1 MKIRKEGNDGWL
13 YTDWE
18 SDEKE
23 HLTAFDIQHIQMLLK
38 NLGYK
43 VSKRGIRHQWHGW
56 KNMLGKSGYRGRNYR
71 LFSPSGWN
79 QFSIQVTPLTDRD
92 MPSYYV

>member
-1 MKIRKEGNDGWL
+1 MKIRKEGDDGWL

-18 SDEKE
+18 SDEKK
-23 HLTAFDIQHIQMLLK
+23 HLTSFDIQHIQMLLK
-38 NLGYK
+38 NIGYK

-71 LFSPSGWN
+71 LFTPCGWN
-79 QFSIQVTPLTDRD
+79 PFSIQVTPLTDRD

>member
-1 MKIRKEGNDGWL
+1 MKIRKEGDTGWL

-23 HLTAFDIQHIQMLLK
+23 HLTKFDIQHIQMLLK

-56 KNMLGKSGYRGRNYR
+56 KNMLGKSCYRGSNYR
-71 LFSPSGWN
+71 LYTPSGWN
-79 QFSIQVTPLTDRD
+79 QFCIEVTLMTDRD
-92 MPSYYV
+92 LPSYYV

>member
-1 MKIRKEGNDGWL
+1 MRIRKEGDDGWL

-43 VSKRGIRHQWHGW
+43 VSKRGIRYQWHGW
-56 KNMLGKSGYRGRNYR
+56 NNMLGKSGYRGRNYR
-71 LFSPSGWN
+71 LFTPSGWN

>member
-1 MKIRKEGNDGWL
+1 MKIRKEGDDGWF

-23 HLTAFDIQHIQMLLK
+23 HLTTFDIQHIQMLLK

-71 LFSPSGWN
+71 LFTPSGWN

-92 MPSYYV
+92 LPSYYV

>member
-1 MKIRKEGNDGWL
+1 MKIRKEGDDGWL

-23 HLTAFDIQHIQMLLK
+23 HLTDFDIQHIQMLLK
-38 NLGYK
+38 NIGYK

-71 LFSPSGWN
+71 LFTPSGWN
-79 QFSIQVTPLTDRD
+79 PFCIQVTPLTDRN

>member
-1 MKIRKEGNDGWL
+1 MKIRKEGDGGWL

-23 HLTAFDIQHIQMLLK
+23 HLTVFDIQHIQMLMK

-71 LFSPSGWN
+71 LFTPSGWN

-92 MPSYYV
+92 LPSYYV

>member
-1 MKIRKEGNDGWL
+1 MKIRKEGDTGWL

-23 HLTAFDIQHIQMLLK
+23 HLTKFDIQHIQMLLK

-56 KNMLGKSGYRGRNYR
+56 KNMLGKSGY
-71 LFSPSGWN
+71 
-79 QFSIQVTPLTDRD
+79 
-92 MPSYYV
+92 

>member
-1 MKIRKEGNDGWL
+1 MKIRKEGDDGWL

-18 SDEKE
+18 SDEKK
-23 HLTAFDIQHIQMLLK
+23 HLTSFDIQHTQMLLK
-38 NLGYK
+38 NIGYK

-71 LFSPSGWN
+71 LFTPCGYN
-79 QFSIQVTPLTDRD
+79 QFSIQVTPLKDRD

>member
-1 MKIRKEGNDGWL
+1 MKIRKEGDDGWL

-38 NLGYK
+38 NVGYK

-56 KNMLGKSGYRGRNYR
+56 KNMLGKSGYRGRSYR
-71 LFSPSGWN
+71 LFTPSGWN
-79 QFSIQVTPLTDRD
+79 QFCIQVTPLTDPD